1 MESKDLHGRLTESYF
16 NNTEFFCD
24 PVLFY
29 AFMGI
34 FAKLSVGPWH
44 KAGRKLQEVLWDPCL
59 IRQSFH

>member
-34 FAKLSVGPWH
+34 FAKLSVGP
-44 KAGRKLQEVLWDPCL
+44 
-59 IRQSFH
+59 